1 MPAVHYHRGGVLTD
15 AEGRTSVDGLWAAG
29 EVTSTGVHGA
39 NRLAS
44 NSLLEAV
51 VFAAR
56 IAENIKGML
65 PEPKAGDWGKKAGE
79 SDDLVTVEDSPA
91 LKTLRAVMSA
101 HVGVIRDRE
110 GLRTAIRAI
119 AALERNNSRMRF
131 HNIVTTAKLIA
142 VGAYLREESRGGH
155 FRSDFPEQRK
165 EWQHRTY
172 MTLAQADE
180 VVAELA
186 ETAAA

>member
-1 MPAVHYHRGGVLTD
+1 MGGVLTD

-65 PEPKAGDWGKKAGE
+65 PEPKTGDWGKSAGE

-91 LKTLRAVMSA
+91 LTRLRKVMSA
-101 HVGVIRDRE
+101 HAGVVRDRS
-110 GLRTAIRAI
+110 GLKDTIRVI
-119 AALERNNSRMRF
+119 AELERENSRMRF
-131 HNIVTTAKLIA
+131 HNIVTTAKMIA

-165 EWQHRTY
+165 EWKRRTY
-172 MTLAQADE
+172 MTLAEADE

-186 ETAAA
+186 GTEEV